1 MSTVDDDGCRFTEP
15 SLRVWTLDLLTGT
28 HTKHIC
34 NTRRGGRG
42 DRETRTKGHRR
53 PLGHTHSSLRDCVYC
68 LSLELVYLSLSL
80 SLTPLS
86 FPKRLIILFGI
97 WFHSKSG
104 NYRTLHATYG
114 SLGLFSPITRY
125 SELVTAPQSIAPE
138 PPRTARAPRV
148 PKRAADATRSPISKT
163 VFVPL
168 QRGQSCGAAQRAR
181 AIALSRALRACS
193 CAVACAQ
200 GRSKWSAIGGSGKW
214 SKGCAGGEAPPLR
227 ASRPPSPGAQPLPPP
242 A

>member
-1 MSTVDDDGCRFTEP
+1 MR
-15 SLRVWTLDLLTGT
+15 RVRDTRDRVRNRHTGT
-28 HTKHIC
+28 HTKFRQS
-34 NTRRGGRG
+34 TSVTRGGAG
-42 DRETRTKGHRR
+42 PGPGA
-53 PLGHTHSSLRDCVYC
+53 PLSLADCVLLSVSRAC
-68 LSLELVYLSLSL
+68 LSVTVSLSDP
-80 SLTPLS
+80 SL
-86 FPKRLIILFGI
+86 FPQKIDDCSVLFVSSKRQLPYTRGRDVRLF
-97 WFHSKSG
+97 
-104 NYRTLHATYG
+104 T
-114 SLGLFSPITRY
+114 LGLFSPITRY

-163 VFVPL
+163 AFVPL

>member
-1 MSTVDDDGCRFTEP
+1 MY
-15 SLRVWTLDLLTGT
+15 
-28 HTKHIC
+28 
-34 NTRRGGRG
+34 TR
-42 DRETRTKGHRR
+42 
-53 PLGHTHSSLRDCVYC
+53 
-68 LSLELVYLSLSL
+68 SLSL
-80 SLTPLS
+80 LSDTPLS
-86 FPKRLIILFGI
+86 FHKRLMVVRSLFPA
-97 WFHSKSG
+97 KG
-104 NYRTLHATYG
+104 NYLTRDVR
-114 SLGLFSPITRY
+114 LFRAIFPNHSITRY

-163 VFVPL
+163 AFVPL